1 MNRYDICV
9 TVDIDRDNKCLIMD
23 RTYVFNSDGNGGGG
37 NKFDVSAIIP
47 GLMGRGI
54 DPNLLAVM
62 GNRNGFGGQDGW
74 WSIIWL
80 VVIASIFGWNNGGF
94 GGFGGFG
101 GRGGALP
108 AELSGDAGRQLLMSA
123 IEGNGNA
130 IQQLASSLNCSTQQV
145 QAALCNIQNAIS
157 QVGNQVGL
165 SSQQIINAIQSG
177 NNSILNQLSTCCC
190 NTLQAIERQGAAT
203 QLQSC
208 QNMNTLTREMN
219 DNTRDLRDATQSQ
232 TQAILAKL
240 DAAETRVLQDKLDAE
255 RQKSATLAAQLNNEH
270 QTQTIMASVAQQIA
284 PLAAGLQALQGDVD
298 GIKCK
303 LPNTVSVPY
312 PQLQVYNPEVARAAA
327 VGAAAGNYA
336 GGYCGYGVNPGFWG

>member
-1 MNRYDICV
+1 ME
-9 TVDIDRDNKCLIMD
+9 
-23 RTYVFNSDGNGGGG
+23 RTYVFNQDGNGGGG
-37 NKFDVSAIIP
+37 NKFDITALLP
-47 GLMGRGI
+47 GLMGNRGL

-80 VVIASIFGWNNGGF
+80 VVIASIFGWNNGG
-94 GGFGGFG
+94 GLFG
-101 GRGGALP
+101 GRGLNGAIP
-108 AELSGDAGRQLLMSA
+108 AELNGDAGRQLLMSA

-130 IQQLASSLNCSTQQV
+130 INQLASSFNCSTQQI
-145 QAALCNIQNAIS
+145 QTALCNIQGAIS

-165 SSQQIINAIQSG
+165 TGTQVINALQAG
-177 NNSILNQLSTCCC
+177 DNNIITQLSSCCC
-190 NTLQAIERQGAAT
+190 NVLQAIERQGAAT
-203 QLQSC
+203 QLQNC

-219 DNTRDLRDATQSQ
+219 TNTRDLRDATQAQ
-232 TQAILAKL
+232 TQAIMAKL

-255 RQKSATLAAQLNNEH
+255 RQKNATLAAQLNNEH
-270 QTQTIMASVAQQIA
+270 QTQAIMANVAQQNA
-284 PLAAGLQALQGDVD
+284 PIVAALQALQSDVD

-327 VGAAAGNYA
+327 FGAAAGGYA
-336 GGYCGYGVNPGFWG
+336 GYGCGYGYNAGFWN